1 MKKIISFLL
10 LFTLISSVFAQDAY
24 FSNFYRS
31 YALSNPSGIV
41 LQDDIN
47 LTVLH
52 RSQWTNIVQPFSTS
66 QFEGYYGIKK
76 ANSNEKLF
84 SVGFSFINERLGN
97 NGYLN
102 RNNLSITG
110 AYNLKL
116 NSTQHLSAGLKLG
129 YFNGSTDVNALTSG
143 SQFQNGFFQSSNPLG
158 EIVSNPVS
166 SGLEV
171 SPSVTWYQHDS
182 ENHYKHFIGLTAF
195 NINTPKLS
203 SQVQGY
209 NLPMRFAI
217 STGSRVHIKDITLLP
232 RAMASLQGN
241 QTQIIAG
248 SDIVYTIPIKP
259 YPGKNTES
267 IASIG
272 LGGYYRLG
280 DAAILS
286 LKYLSKFIDIG
297 ISYDFSTSK
306 ISDPLNTNGNS
317 FELFADYKIKQKDKI
332 RQLEL
337 FIEIFDED
345 TKESIK
351 ANAKFK
357 NLTNSEKG
365 ILFKEKEKHF
375 ANLNEKQEFEIE
387 ISKTGYESKKIM
399 VKGLIDEEINEK
411 IYLSKLIKLFDFE
424 LEIYDKESN
433 EPVATDITLIDQN
446 TGDKKVIGM
455 GSDFKSQFEVGKKYT
470 LSLDAEGYENSIL
483 EIRYNKYGTLTKTAF
498 ISKTKPKIENSK
510 LVLIVK
516 DESSL
521 EFLASTIM
529 AINTS
534 DPINHSSSI
543 IALNELPPKTFA
555 LEVGQNYEILFSK
568 EGYFNKTIKIDN
580 LIQHDIFE
588 EVLLIPIE
596 IGKSIIIED
605 LLFKTGKNE
614 LDKRSFRLLDQ
625 MVDFMSHNNTIK
637 VEIAGHTDSDGSE
650 NFNKKLSEGRAQ
662 SAVNYLISK
671 GISKLRLVAK
681 GYGESV
687 PLEDNDNE
695 EHKSQNRRVELKI
708 IGK

>member
-1 MKKIISFLL
+1 
-10 LFTLISSVFAQDAY
+10 VFSQDAY

-66 QFEGYYGIKK
+66 QFEGYYGVKK

-102 RNNLSITG
+102 RNNLSIIG

-116 NSTQHLSAGLKLG
+116 NSSQHLSAGLKLG

-158 EIVSNPVS
+158 EIISNPVS

-217 STGSRVHIKDITLLP
+217 STGSRVYIKDLTLLP

-248 SDIVYTIPIKP
+248 SDIVYAIPNKP

-267 IASIG
+267 TTSIG

-286 LKYLSKFIDIG
+286 LKYLSKFIDVG
-297 ISYDFSTSK
+297 ISYDFSTSQ

-337 FIEIFDED
+337 FIEVFDED
-345 TKESIK
+345 TKESIT
-351 ANAKFK
+351 ADAKFK

-411 IYLSKLIKLFDFE
+411 VYLSKLIKLFDFE
-424 LEIYDKESN
+424 LDIYDKESN
-433 EPVATDITLIDQN
+433 EPV
-446 TGDKKVIGM
+446 
-455 GSDFKSQFEVGKKYT
+455 
-470 LSLDAEGYENSIL
+470 
-483 EIRYNKYGTLTKTAF
+483 
-498 ISKTKPKIENSK
+498 
-510 LVLIVK
+510 
-516 DESSL
+516 
-521 EFLASTIM
+521 
-529 AINTS
+529 
-534 DPINHSSSI
+534 
-543 IALNELPPKTFA
+543 
-555 LEVGQNYEILFSK
+555 
-568 EGYFNKTIKIDN
+568 
-580 LIQHDIFE
+580 
-588 EVLLIPIE
+588 
-596 IGKSIIIED
+596 
-605 LLFKTGKNE
+605 
-614 LDKRSFRLLDQ
+614 
-625 MVDFMSHNNTIK
+625 
-637 VEIAGHTDSDGSE
+637 
-650 NFNKKLSEGRAQ
+650 
-662 SAVNYLISK
+662 
-671 GISKLRLVAK
+671 
-681 GYGESV
+681 
-687 PLEDNDNE
+687 
-695 EHKSQNRRVELKI
+695 
-708 IGK
+708 

>member
-1 MKKIISFLL
+1 MLN
-10 LFTLISSVFAQDAY
+10 SVFSQDAY

-52 RSQWTNIVQPFSTS
+52 RSQWTSIVQPFSTS

-102 RNNLSITG
+102 RNNLSVTG

-116 NSTQHLSAGLKLG
+116 NSTQHVSAGLKLG

-143 SQFQNGFFQSSNPLG
+143 TQFQNGFFQSSNPLG
-158 EIVSNPVS
+158 ENISNPVS

-171 SPSVTWYQHDS
+171 SPSLTWYQHDA
-182 ENHYKHFIGLTAF
+182 ENHYKHFIGFTAF

-217 STGSRVHIKDITLLP
+217 STGSRVYIKGLTLLP
-232 RAMASLQGN
+232 RAMASIQGN

-248 SDIVYTIPIKP
+248 SDIVYAIPIKP
-259 YPGKNTES
+259 YPGKDSES
-267 IASIG
+267 VASVGI
-272 LGGYYRLG
+272 GGYYRLG

-286 LKYLSKFIDIG
+286 LKYLSKFIDVG
-297 ISYDFSTSK
+297 ISYDFSTSQ

-332 RQLEL
+332 RQFEL
-337 FIEIFDED
+337 FIEVFDED

-351 ANAKFK
+351 ADAKFK

-365 ILFKEKEKHF
+365 VLFKEKEKHF
-375 ANLNEKQEFEIE
+375 VNLNEKQEFEIE

-399 VKGLIDEEINEK
+399 TTGLIDEELNEK
-411 IYLSKLIKLFDFE
+411 VYLSKLIKLFDFE
-424 LEIYDKESN
+424 LEIYDKETN
-433 EPVATDITLIDQN
+433 EPVSTEITLIDQN
-446 TGDKKVIGM
+446 TGEKKLLGN
-455 GSDFKSQFEVGKKYT
+455 GTDFKSQFEVGKKYT
-470 LSLDAEGYENSIL
+470 LSLDAEGYDNSIL
-483 EIRYNKYGTLTKTAF
+483 EIRYNKYGTLSKTAY
-498 ISKTKPKIENSK
+498 ITKTKPKIESSLLFIN
-510 LVLIVK
+510 VK
-516 DESSL
+516 DESTL
-521 EFLASTIM
+521 EDLKSTIM

-534 DPINHSSSI
+534 DPVNHSSSL
-543 IALNELPPKTFA
+543 IALNDYPPKSFDI
-555 LEVGQNYEILFSK
+555 EVGQQYEILFSK

-580 LIQHDIFE
+580 LVKHDITE
-588 EVLLIPIE
+588 EVLLTPIE

-650 NFNKKLSEGRAQ
+650 NFNQKLSEGRAQ

-671 GISKLRLVAK
+671 GISELRLVAK

-687 PLEDNDNE
+687 PLEDNDSE

>member
-1 MKKIISFLL
+1 MFS
-10 LFTLISSVFAQDAY
+10 QDAY

-52 RSQWTNIVQPFSTS
+52 RSQWTSIVQPFSTS

-76 ANSNEKLF
+76 ANTNEKLF
-84 SVGFSFINERLGN
+84 SIGFSFLNERLGN

-110 AYNLKL
+110 AYNIKL
-116 NSTQHLSAGLKLG
+116 SSTQHISAGLKLG

-158 EIVSNPVS
+158 EVVSNPIS

-171 SPSVTWYQHDS
+171 SPSITWYQHDS
-182 ENHYKHFIGLTAF
+182 ENHYKHFIGITAF
-195 NINTPKLS
+195 NINSPNLS

-209 NLPMRFAI
+209 NLPPRFAI
-217 STGSRVHIKDITLLP
+217 NTGSRVYIKDITLLP

-248 SDIVYTIPIKP
+248 SDVVYNINKTSKTSV
-259 YPGKNTES
+259 GF
-267 IASIG
+267 
-272 LGGYYRLG
+272 GGYYRLG

-286 LKYLSKFIDIG
+286 LKYLSKFIDVG
-297 ISYDFSTSK
+297 ISYDFSTSQ
-306 ISDPLNTNGNS
+306 ISDPLNTHGNS

-332 RQLEL
+332 RQFEL
-337 FIEIFDED
+337 LIEVFDED
-345 TKESIK
+345 TKESLK
-351 ANAKFK
+351 ADATFK
-357 NLTNSEKG
+357 NTTNKEKG
-365 ILFKEKEKHF
+365 ILFKDKERHF
-375 ANLNEKQEFEIE
+375 VNLNEKQKFEIE
-387 ISKTGYESKKIM
+387 ISKPEYETKKITIT
-399 VKGLIDEEINEK
+399 GLINEEINEK
-411 IYLSKLIKLFDFE
+411 VYLSKLIKLFDFE
-424 LEIYDKESN
+424 LEIYDKETN
-433 EPVATDITLIDQN
+433 EPVETDITLIDQN
-446 TGDKKVIGM
+446 SGDKKLLGNGI
-455 GSDFKSQFEVGKKYT
+455 DFKSQFEVGKKYT
-470 LSLDAEGYENSIL
+470 LSLDAEGYDNSIL
-483 EIRYNKYGTLTKTAF
+483 EIRYNKYGTLSKTAYV
-498 ISKTKPKIENSK
+498 SKTKPKIESSK

-516 DESSL
+516 DESTL
-521 EFLASTIM
+521 ELLPSTIM

-534 DPINHSSSI
+534 DPVNHSSSL
-543 IALNELPPKTFA
+543 IAINDLPPKSFP
-555 LEVGQNYEILFSK
+555 LEVGQQYEILFSK

-580 LIQHDIFE
+580 LIKHDILE
-588 EVLLIPIE
+588 EVLLTPIE

-614 LDKRSFRLLDQ
+614 LDKRSYRLLDQ
-625 MVDFMSHNNTIK
+625 MVDFMSHNSTIK

-650 NFNKKLSEGRAQ
+650 NFNQKLSEGRAQ

-671 GISKLRLVAK
+671 GISESRLVAK
-681 GYGESV
+681 GYGESI
-687 PLEDNDNE
+687 PMEDNDTK
-695 EHKSQNRRVELKI
+695 EHKAKNRRVELKI

>member
-1 MKKIISFLL
+1 MLN
-10 LFTLISSVFAQDAY
+10 SVFSQDAY

-52 RSQWTNIVQPFSTS
+52 RSQWTSIVQPFSTS

-102 RNNLSITG
+102 RNNLSLTG
-110 AYNLKL
+110 AYNIKL
-116 NSTQHLSAGLKLG
+116 SNTQHVSAGLKLG

-143 SQFQNGFFQSSNPLG
+143 TQFQNGFFQSSNPLG
-158 EIVSNPVS
+158 EIVSNPIS

-171 SPSVTWYQHDS
+171 SPSITWYQHDA

-195 NINTPKLS
+195 NINTPNLS
-203 SQVQGY
+203 SQFQGY
-209 NLPMRFAI
+209 NLPLRLAV
-217 STGSRVHIKDITLLP
+217 STGSRVFIKDFTLLP
-232 RAMASLQGN
+232 RAMASIQGN

-248 SDIVYTIPIKP
+248 SDIVYAIPIKP
-259 YPGKNTES
+259 YPGKDSES
-267 IASIG
+267 VVSVGI
-272 LGGYYRLG
+272 GGYYRLG

-286 LKYLSKFIDIG
+286 LKYLSKFIDVG
-297 ISYDFSTSK
+297 ISYDFSTSQ

-332 RQLEL
+332 RQFEL
-337 FIEIFDED
+337 FIEVFDED

-351 ANAKFK
+351 ADAKFK

-365 ILFKEKEKHF
+365 VLFKEKEKHF
-375 ANLNEKQEFEIE
+375 VNLNEKQEFEID
-387 ISKTGYESKKIM
+387 ISKTGYGSKKIM
-399 VKGLIDEEINEK
+399 ITGLIDEELNEK
-411 IYLSKLIKLFDFE
+411 VYLSKLIKLFDFE

-433 EPVATDITLIDQN
+433 EPVSTDITLIDQN
-446 TGDKKVIGM
+446 TGEKKVLGN
-455 GSDFKSQFEVGKKYT
+455 GTDFKSQFEVGKKYT
-470 LSLDAEGYENSIL
+470 LSLDAEGYDNSIL
-483 EIRYNKYGTLTKTAF
+483 EIRYNKYGTLSKTAY
-498 ISKTKPKIENSK
+498 ITKTKPKIESS
-510 LVLIVK
+510 LLFLTVK
-516 DESSL
+516 DESTL
-521 EFLASTIM
+521 EDLRSTIM

-534 DPINHSSSI
+534 DPVNHSSSL
-543 IALNELPPKTFA
+543 IALNDNPPKSFDI
-555 LEVGQNYEILFSK
+555 EVGQQYEILFSK

-580 LIQHDIFE
+580 LVKHDITE
-588 EVLLIPIE
+588 EVLLTPIE

-625 MVDFMSHNNTIK
+625 MVDFMSHNNTIR

-650 NFNKKLSEGRAQ
+650 NFNQKLSEGRAQ

-671 GISKLRLVAK
+671 GISELRLVAK

-687 PLEDNDNE
+687 PLEDNDSE